1 VIVVE
6 SRARIQ
12 VATVCMCSVIKLCSC
27 AEV

>member
-6 SRARIQ
+6 SRARTQ
-12 VATVCMCSVIKLCSC
+12 VAIVCMCSLIKLCSC